1 MMGIMRVFQSLPYTL
16 PAGLAAFSVVAIFHL
31 LIGRFEPLLIVL
43 TGLLPAVVA
52 AYYAHKLVSQNF
64 TQNDLTKA
72 KPFDILVVL
81 GVVVWVVMNLF
92 FASQHIFTNRDPATY
107 NTAAIWLSNH
117 QNLNIEKPGS
127 LNSLTVPGIE
137 TESLGYST
145 NPSDSTKLHAQGAH
159 LLPALQAL
167 VGEVF
172 GMKGMLGINIVFG
185 GMALLAFYG
194 FGRLFMKPQWAAL
207 ACLTLAASLP
217 MIFMSRDSYT
227 EPLTLA
233 FLFGGLSLLYCAM
246 NERKYWQWWLAGLVI
261 GVSALARIDAY
272 LAFIGIEL
280 AAIGLLMIA
289 QKRDRTKLLASV
301 AWLVGGLAIGGY
313 LGWLDIVLLSTS
325 YYQAHYPL
333 IIKELIL
340 MLGLVVV
347 GTIAVP
353 LNWRFNILK
362 WLEKTTRKWRGW
374 LLSVLIGGFFVVL
387 ASRPLWYIGLQ
398 DRAVASSP
406 RTFSEQTINWII
418 WYIGP
423 ILMIAGVVG
432 LIMLVLQLMRKND
445 KRLLPFIMVLVV
457 SSFLYLLNPN
467 ITGDQ
472 VWATRRLLPVVTP
485 GFVLLGMLVF
495 EYMYQKNKTK
505 WRKHTIDLKMTATVL
520 ATLSVASPLFIS
532 YPFVVSKLYVPEL
545 DQTQTICSKLPKDST
560 VVWVGEAR
568 FFATQPTRAICG
580 NDSLGLNLPM
590 SSAASQSLL
599 QNLAQKGK
607 DADKQIII
615 GLYPDDA
622 KNLGYAESIGA
633 LTVSKITYNEIE
645 HTYIRFPR
653 NLIELDRTIL
663 LGKLLPDGTIV
674 PIDKVHNNM

>member
-16 PAGLAAFSVVAIFHL
+16 PAGLAAFSIVTVFHL
-31 LIGRFEPLLIVL
+31 LIGRFEPLPIALI
-43 TGLLPAVVA
+43 GLLSAAVA
-52 AYYAHKLVSQNF
+52 GYYAHKLVSQNF
-64 TQNDLTKA
+64 IQSDLAKT
-72 KPFDILVVL
+72 KPFDILVVF
-81 GVVVWVVMNLF
+81 GVAVWVVMNLF
-92 FASQHIFTNRDPATY
+92 FASQHLFTNRDPATY
-107 NTAAIWLSNH
+107 NTAAIWLSGH
-117 QNLNIEKPGS
+117 QNLNIEKPSS
-127 LNSLTVPGIE
+127 LNALSVPGIE

-145 NPSDSTKLHAQGAH
+145 NPSDDTKLHAQGAH

-167 VGEVF
+167 VGEIF
-172 GMKGMLGINIVFG
+172 GLKGILGINIVFG
-185 GMALLAFYG
+185 GIALLAFYG

-246 NERKYWQWWLAGLVI
+246 NDRRHWQWWLAGLVI
-261 GVSALARIDAY
+261 GVSALTRIDAY

-289 QKRDRTKLLASV
+289 QKKDRTKLLGSV
-301 AWLVGGLAIGGY
+301 SWLAGGLAIGGY

-325 YYQAHYPL
+325 YYHAHYPL
-333 IIKELIL
+333 IIKELAL

-347 GTIAVP
+347 GLIAVP
-353 LNWRFNILK
+353 LNWHFNILN
-362 WLEKTTRKWRGW
+362 WLEKATRKWRDR

-387 ASRPLWYIGLQ
+387 ASRPLWYIGLH
-398 DRAVASSP
+398 DRSLASSP

-423 ILMIAGVVG
+423 ILMIAGIAG
-432 LIMLVLQLMRKND
+432 LIMVILRLMRIKD

-485 GFVLLGMLVF
+485 GFILLGMLAF

-520 ATLSVASPLFIS
+520 ATLSVASPLFVS

-545 DQTQTICSKLPKDST
+545 DQAQTICSKLPKDST
-560 VVWVGEAR
+560 MVWVGEAR

-590 SSAASQSLL
+590 NTASSQSIL
-599 QNLAQKGK
+599 QSLAQKAK
-607 DADKQIII
+607 DAGKQIII
-615 GLYPDDA
+615 GLYPEDA
-622 KNLGYAESIGA
+622 KNLGYAESIDP

-653 NLIELDRTIL
+653 NLLDLDRTIL
-663 LGKLLPDGTIV
+663 MGKLQPDGTIV